1 MDAFVGEIRLMSFP
15 FAPKGWAY
23 CQGQTLPINQNQALF
38 SLLGT
43 TYGGDGVTTFR
54 LPDLRG
60 RLITGVGAM
69 PGGSTYSWGQI
80 GGSETVTLT
89 QAQMPAHGH
98 GYQGTIQ
105 TGTAAEYAEASQAF
119 PAQGTATQFATGTP
133 NASFGANALP
143 NTTSSVG
150 GNQPHDNRQPLIAM
164 NYAIA
169 LQGYFPS
176 RG

>member
-15 FAPKGWAY
+15 FAPKGWLY
-23 CQGQTLPINQNQALF
+23 CQGQTLPINSNQALF

-60 RLITGVGAM
+60 RVITGVG
-69 PGGSTYSWGQI
+69 GSTYYQGQV

-98 GYQGTIQ
+98 AYQGTIK
-105 TGTAAEYAEASQAF
+105 TGTAAEYPEASQGF
-119 PAQGTATQFATGTP
+119 PARGTATQFATGTP
-133 NASFGANALP
+133 NATLGPNALP

-150 GNQPHDNRQPLIAM
+150 GSQAHDNRQPLIAM

>member
-1 MDAFVGEIRLMSFP
+1 MDAFVGEIRLMGFP

-23 CQGQTLPINQNQALF
+23 CQGQLLPINTNQALF

-43 TYGGDGVTTFR
+43 QYGGDGRTTFA

-60 RLITGVGAM
+60 RVILGVGAAS
-69 PGGSTYSWGQI
+69 GSPSYVQGQI
-80 GGSETVTLT
+80 GGVETVGLT
-89 QAQMPAHGH
+89 QQQLPAHAH
-98 GYQGTIQ
+98 SFQGTIKTAQ
-105 TGTAAEYAEASQAF
+105 AAEYAEPDATL
-119 PAQGTATQFATGTP
+119 PAAGTITQFATGTP
-133 NASFGANALP
+133 NASLNAGALAGS
-143 NTTSSVG
+143 TSPSG
-150 GNQPHDNRQPLIAM
+150 GSQPHDNRQPLIAM